1 MSDLPP
7 VIDPLEKQQYLQ
19 GDWYPAL
26 LGQVND
32 TAIKLAR
39 IHGEFVWHSHA
50 EEDELFLVVKG
61 RMRLEFRNGVR
72 ELEAGQ
78 MIIVPRGLEH
88 RPVSEEECLILL
100 VEPVSTVNT
109 GDAES
114 DMRREQLPEL

>member
-50 EEDELFLVVKG
+50 EDDELFLVVKG

-78 MIIVPRGLEH
+78 MIVVPRGVEH
-88 RPVSEEECLILL
+88 LPVSEEECLILL
-100 VEPVSTVNT
+100 VEPVGTVNT
-109 GDAES
+109 GDTES
-114 DMRREQLPEL
+114 ELTRTELRDI